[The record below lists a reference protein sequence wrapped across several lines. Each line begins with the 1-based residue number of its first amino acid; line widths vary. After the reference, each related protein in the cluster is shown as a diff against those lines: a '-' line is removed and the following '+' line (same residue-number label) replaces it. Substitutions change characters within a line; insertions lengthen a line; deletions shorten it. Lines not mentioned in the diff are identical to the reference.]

1 MHTSTESR
9 TGMILELTPSAI
21 AFLLGTA
28 VFAATGVLAAVRQDM
43 DALSVI
49 VIGVV
54 TALGGGTLRDLI
66 LDVPVFWLHQ
76 PLYLYVPALA
86 SLCTFFFERLLRSTE
101 RPLLYLDGFAGA
113 LFVILAT
120 DKSLDLGHGAGV
132 AMVMGV
138 ITGVGGGLIRDVITG
153 HPTILLSRELYITPI
168 LAGGGLYL
176 LLRGAEFLEPGEA
189 TIAGAVAIAV
199 LRAGAIM
206 WGWAFPDW
214 LTFRQSR

>member
-1 MHTSTESR
+1 
-9 TGMILELTPSAI
+9 MIPDLAPTAI

-28 VFAATGVLAAVRQDM
+28 VFAATGVLAAARQDM

-54 TALGGGTLRDLI
+54 TALGGGTLRDVI
-66 LDVPVFWLHQ
+66 LDVPVFWLAQ
-76 PLYLYVPALA
+76 PLYLYVPVAA
-86 SLCTFFFERLLRSTE
+86 SLATFFFERWLRSTE
-101 RPLLYLDGFAGA
+101 RPLLYLDGFATS

-120 DKSLDLGHGAGV
+120 GKSLGLGYGAGV
-132 AMVMGV
+132 SIVMGV

-168 LAGGGLYL
+168 LVGGSLYL
-176 LLRGAEFLEPGEA
+176 WLRDAPFVEPGEA
-189 TIAGAVAIAV
+189 TIAGATAIAV

-214 LTFRQSR
+214 LTWRQSK

>member
-1 MHTSTESR
+1 
-9 TGMILELTPSAI
+9 MILELTPSAA
-21 AFLLGTA
+21 AFLFGTA
-28 VFAATGVLAAVRQDM
+28 VFAATGVLAAARQDM

-76 PLYLYVPALA
+76 PLYLYVPVIG
-86 SLCTFFFERLLRSTE
+86 SLGTFFFERWLRSTE
-101 RPLLYLDGFAGA
+101 RPLLYLDGFASA
-113 LFVILAT
+113 LFVVLAT
-120 DKSLDLGHGAGV
+120 EKSLDLGYGAGV
-132 AMVMGV
+132 SIVMGV

-168 LAGGGLYL
+168 LAGGSLFL
-176 LLRGAEFLEPGEA
+176 LLRGAPFLEPGEA
-189 TIAGAVAIAV
+189 TIAGATAIAV

-206 WGWAFPDW
+206 WGWAFPGW
-214 LTFRQSR
+214 LTYRQSR

>member
-1 MHTSTESR
+1 
-9 TGMILELTPSAI
+9 MILGLTPSAV
-21 AFLLGTA
+21 AFLFGTA
-28 VFAATGVLAAVRQDM
+28 VFAATGVLAAARQDM

-54 TALGGGTLRDLI
+54 TALGGGTLRDVI

-76 PLYLYVPALA
+76 PLYLYVPVLA
-86 SLCTFFFERLLRSTE
+86 SLGTFFFERWLRLTE
-101 RPLLYLDGFAGA
+101 RSLLYLDGFASA
-113 LFVILAT
+113 LFVVLAA

-132 AMVMGV
+132 AIVMGV

-168 LAGGGLYL
+168 LVGGALYL
-176 LLRGAEFLEPGEA
+176 LLRDAPFLDRGEA
-189 TIAGAVAIAV
+189 TIAGATAIAV

-214 LTFRQSR
+214 LTYRQSR